1 MISEV
6 EMKIIED
13 KLNTHEYITFDKS
26 DFKISNSRAWKEA
39 IFNYFLVLIGGT
51 LILMIFDTVINKN
64 ILGIINM
71 LIQISAIIFAI
82 KTLQENSYTKEFQ
95 DKITNLQKDVVEH
108 NKNVY
113 TYLLMSELEKYEI
126 SNLTKEVVLYYNDYI
141 KEEKVGVNDTEKYL
155 AYYIFNLYI
164 YNGKTSATIQKAYY
178 KDIIKY
184 ELIDKST
191 TTQTATSVTSS
202 NSGKAIGGA
211 IVTGLLMDDTTTGAI
226 IGGSGGRKT
235 ETKYK
240 TSVEESYQIIIYLN
254 SLENSTI
261 TINTKYRNKVN
272 DIVAMLEYILRN
284 QNWKLEYNFIIG
296 SIWINLTSE
305 HL

>member
-6 EMKIIED
+6 EIKIIED
-13 KLNTHEYITFDKS
+13 KLNTHEYITYDKS
-26 DFKISNSRAWKEA
+26 DFKISNGRAWRNA
-39 IFNYFLVLIGGT
+39 ISNYFLVLIGGT
-51 LILMIFDTVINKN
+51 LILMIFGSVINEN
-64 ILGIINM
+64 ILGFVYM

-82 KTLQENSYTKEFQ
+82 KTLQENSNTKEFQ
-95 DKITNLQKDVVEH
+95 DKITNLQKDIVEH

-113 TYLLMSELEKYEI
+113 TYLLMSELEKYEV
-126 SNLTKEVVLYYNDYI
+126 SNLTKEATLYYNDYI

-155 AYYIFNLYI
+155 AYYEFDLNI
-164 YNGKTSATIQKAYY
+164 YNGKTSAIVQNAYY

-211 IVTGLLMDDTTTGAI
+211 IVTGLLMDVATTSAI

-240 TSVEESYQIIIYLN
+240 TSVEEAYQIIIYLN

-284 QNWKLEYNFIIG
+284 HCI
-296 SIWINLTSE
+296 
-305 HL
+305 